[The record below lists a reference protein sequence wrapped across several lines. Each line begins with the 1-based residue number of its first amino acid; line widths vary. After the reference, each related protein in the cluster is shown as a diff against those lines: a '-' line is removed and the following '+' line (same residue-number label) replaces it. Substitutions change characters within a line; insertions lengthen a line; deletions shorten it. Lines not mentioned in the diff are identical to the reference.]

1 MGFLQDLWD
10 PGDWGSSVTDVVED
24 IIPSIKDVIAD
35 IPSSINDVIADIPSS
50 IEDVALDTR
59 DTIADI
65 GDAVGQVVEAIA
77 DKPIPFLIRSI
88 TSVVAPQLS
97 WIVNGAMTIA

>member
-59 DTIADI
+59 DICRFHFESQDI
-65 GDAVGQVVEAIA
+65 
-77 DKPIPFLIRSI
+77 
-88 TSVVAPQLS
+88 SVFKTP
-97 WIVNGAMTIA
+97 N